1 LEQIAVSVARKLF
14 FDLPVPKKLVAIV
27 WIFLIVVI
35 ALLGLS
41 YLTIENL
48 SAARAYVG
56 GEGLWSKAQK
66 QAVRELLLYSTS
78 RSEGDFEAYQK
89 ALLVPLGDKQA
100 RLELEKPVPDM
111 NLVRIGLLQGRNN
124 PEDVNGM
131 AKMFRHCRKM
141 TYMSE
146 AVEIWAQGD
155 ALIDRLQGLGS
166 ELHREISS
174 NRPNAVRLADLAHR
188 VDIVGDQL
196 TPLEDSFSYAV
207 GAGAR
212 QAKHLF
218 LLVTFIAAGISLVG
232 GLLFTLF
239 MLRHM
244 RQTEQR
250 HRQLLDAA
258 NDVILVIDAE
268 SGVIVEANAR
278 SGQILGRS
286 SGEIIGRSAE
296 TIVSECDRVTYV
308 RMVQATLAGRSVAGK
323 ELHLDRADGST
334 LAVEVNAVMT
344 EFAGRK
350 LIQGIFRDIGERKRL
365 EEETRQAQKMEVV
378 GRLVGGIAHDFNNLL
393 MVILTQLSKIR
404 ASPNQPQR
412 QEHVNTARIA
422 AERAASLTRQL
433 LSFGRRQVL
442 VLRVLDLNG
451 LLEEVKE
458 MLSALPTEQVQL
470 TMRLSGEPLPVKVDP
485 GKIEQVV
492 MNLVVNACDAMPSG
506 GDLIIR
512 TARIPGPAAAE
523 TGESERPSPF
533 AMLEV
538 TDTGCGMDAD
548 TKGHLFE
555 PFFTTKPVGKGSG
568 LGLSTAYGIVKQ
580 SGGFLEVESSQGKG
594 STFRVYLPM
603 IGERALLHEVR
614 KRSAPTFL
622 GSETVLLAE
631 DQPAIRDVLRE
642 FLESQGCKVLEAQ
655 NGNEAFEIAKNYAG
669 PIDVLVTD
677 VIMPQLRGRELAKLL
692 TEIHPGICVVLMS
705 GYSEEALVENRL
717 LAEGS
722 VLLIQKPFTPE
733 ELAEKIRDGL
743 TQQRAPQTR
752 GRIPL

>member
-1 LEQIAVSVARKLF
+1 VSVARKLF
-14 FDLPVPKKLVAIV
+14 FDLPVPKKLVAIL

-78 RSEGDFEAYQK
+78 RSEGDFEAYQQ

-124 PEDVNGM
+124 PEDVHGM
-131 AKMFRHCRKM
+131 AALFRHCRTM
-141 TYMSE
+141 RYMSE
-146 AVEIWAQGD
+146 AIEIWARGD

-166 ELHREISS
+166 ELHHEISS
-174 NRPNAVRLADLAHR
+174 DRPDAARITDLAHQ

-196 TPLEDSFSYAV
+196 SPLEDSFSYAL

-218 LLVTFIAAGISLVG
+218 LLITFIAAAVSLVG

-268 SGVIVEANAR
+268 SGVVVEANAR

-296 TIVSECDRVTYV
+296 TIVSEGDRETYR
-308 RMVQATLAGRSVAGK
+308 RMVQATLAGRSVASR
-323 ELHLDRADGST
+323 ELHLDRADGRT
-334 LAVEVNAVMT
+334 LEVEVNAVMT

-412 QEHVNTARIA
+412 QELVNTARAA

-442 VLRVLDLNG
+442 MLRVLDLNE

-458 MLSALPTEQVQL
+458 MVAALPTEQVQL
-470 TMRLSGEPLPVKVDP
+470 TMTLSGEPLPVKVDP
-485 GKIEQVV
+485 GKIEQVI

-512 TARIPGPAAAE
+512 TARVPRRAPE
-523 TGESERPSPF
+523 TGGSEDAIAF

-538 TDTGCGMDAD
+538 TDTGYGMDTE
-548 TKGHLFE
+548 TKAHLFE
-555 PFFTTKPVGKGSG
+555 PFFTRKPLGKGTG

-580 SGGFLEVESSQGKG
+580 SGGSIEVESSPRKG

-603 IGERALLHEVR
+603 VEQTVGPQTIREWPASSLR
-614 KRSAPTFL
+614 
-622 GSETVLLAE
+622 GSETILLAE
-631 DQPAIRDVLRE
+631 DQLAIRTVLRE
-642 FLESQGCKVLEAQ
+642 FLESQGYKVLEAQ
-655 NGNEAFEIAKNYAG
+655 NGNEAFEIARSYVHR
-669 PIDVLVTD
+669 IDVLVAD
-677 VIMPQLRGRELAKLL
+677 VIMPHVRGTELAKLL
-692 TEIHPGICVVLMS
+692 TEVHPEVSVVLIS
-705 GYSEEALVENRL
+705 GYSEDALLENRL
-717 LAEGS
+717 LADGGI
-722 VLLIQKPFTPE
+722 VLLQKPFEPEDLVQTIREFLSRTRTPPE
-733 ELAEKIRDGL
+733 
-743 TQQRAPQTR
+743 TR
-752 GRIPL
+752 ST